1 MAFAAGP
8 RSRSRLPTTVVRVN
22 DPISAPTLITAA
34 VALFTIANPIGTLPV
49 FLEITKSMTP
59 QQQRRTGMLVGFA
72 VIVVLLISLIA
83 GTFVLN
89 AFGIDIT
96 AFKIAGNLLVAM
108 IGWAML
114 LDRQSPVASNGS
126 GGSPVVVPLAIPLVA
141 GPGAIALAITFA
153 HGYTSVLDYVAG
165 SAVVIV
171 VGLLVSVIYYF
182 GPYVQKLLGPAGMS
196 VLTRVFGLLLLAIA
210 VQSIL
215 TALGHAFPEWVATS
229 S

>member
-1 MAFAAGP
+1 M
-8 RSRSRLPTTVVRVN
+8 TVS
-22 DPISAPTLITAA
+22 DPISAPTLVTSA

-49 FLEITKSMTP
+49 FLEITKDMAP
-59 QQQRRTGMLVGFA
+59 AKQRRTGILVGLA
-72 VIVVLLISLIA
+72 VIAVLAIALIA
-83 GTFVLN
+83 GTWVLN

-114 LDRQSPVASNGS
+114 LDRQSPVASNS
-126 GGSPVVVPLAIPLVA
+126 GASPVVVPLAMPLVA

-153 HGYTSVLDYVAG
+153 HSYTGITDYLWG
-165 SAVVIV
+165 LGIVVV
-171 VGLLVSVIYYF
+171 VGLLVSLIWYF
-182 GPYVQKLLGPAGMS
+182 GPGIQKLLGAAGMS

-215 TALGHAFPEWVATS
+215 TSLGHAFPGWAG
-229 S
+229 